1 VATHWTGRTVG
12 ESEGFEPR
20 LIGYG
25 LRRHDAML
33 QWAQRVPGYASVQPG
48 KLQERR
54 QHPCQL

>member
-1 VATHWTGRTVG
+1 MKRLVPREDVATHWTGRTVG

-33 QWAQRVPGYASVQPG
+33 Q
-48 KLQERR
+48 
-54 QHPCQL
+54 